1 VVEQKNLITKI
12 VELWILGFELVAPV
26 VVTALV
32 GYYLDCRL
40 NSTPWL
46 MLLGTAG
53 GFFCSLRVLCTIVK
67 RFSSG
72 HE

>member
-53 GFFCSLRVLCTIVK
+53 VFSVVLGFCVLCKKVLI
-67 RFSSG
+67 RS
-72 HE
+72 